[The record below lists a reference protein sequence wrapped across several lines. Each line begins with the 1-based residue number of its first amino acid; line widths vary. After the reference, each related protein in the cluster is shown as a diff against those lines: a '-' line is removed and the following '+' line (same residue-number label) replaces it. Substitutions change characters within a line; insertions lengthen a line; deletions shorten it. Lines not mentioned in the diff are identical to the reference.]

1 MSMKDMGIINC
12 STAQAIPLIVG
23 KDTVYVH
30 TDIEQVKTDSQ
41 GQGKPTENLW
51 KCHEV
56 QYEKDEYI
64 KKMSEANIQLQAQVE
79 STQEALDFLISSTS
93 GASDNTTTA

>member
-41 GQGKPTENLW
+41 GKPTENLW

-56 QYEKDEYI
+56 QYDKDEYI
-64 KKMSEANIQLQAQVE
+64 ELMAKKNTLLETQLTDTQIALTEIYE
-79 STQEALDFLISSTS
+79 SM
-93 GASDNTTTA
+93 GV

>member
-1 MSMKDMGIINC
+1 MSMKDIGIINC

-41 GQGKPTENLW
+41 GNPIENLW

-64 KKMSEANIQLQAQVE
+64 KKMSEANIQVQAQVE

>member
-41 GQGKPTENLW
+41 GKPTENLW

-56 QYEKDEYI
+56 QYDKDEYI
-64 KKMSEANIQLQAQVE
+64 ELMAKKNALLETHLTD
-79 STQEALDFLISSTS
+79 TQIALTEIYENM
-93 GASDNTTTA
+93 GV

>member
-30 TDIEQVKTDSQ
+30 TDIEQSKTDS
-41 GQGKPTENLW
+41 QGKPTENLW

-56 QYEKDEYI
+56 QYDKDEYI
-64 KKMSEANIQLQAQVE
+64 ELMVKKNALLETQLTDTQIALTEIYE
-79 STQEALDFLISSTS
+79 SM
-93 GASDNTTTA
+93 GV

>member
-41 GQGKPTENLW
+41 GKPTENLW

-56 QYEKDEYI
+56 QYGKDEYI
-64 KKMSEANIQLQAQVE
+64 QLMSEKNASLETEITSA
-79 STQEALDFLISSTS
+79 QEALCAVYELL
-93 GASDNTTTA
+93 G

>member
-41 GQGKPTENLW
+41 GKPTENLW

-56 QYEKDEYI
+56 QYDKDEYI
-64 KKMSEANIQLQAQVE
+64 ELMKEGIKVYKEIRNEIKMVYQNKTVDSI
-79 STQEALDFLISSTS
+79 
-93 GASDNTTTA
+93 

>member
-41 GQGKPTENLW
+41 GKPTENLW

-56 QYEKDEYI
+56 QYDKDEYI
-64 KKMSEANIQLQAQVE
+64 ELMAKKNALLETQLTD
-79 STQEALDFLISSTS
+79 TQIALTEIYENM
-93 GASDNTTTA
+93 GV

>member
-1 MSMKDMGIINC
+1 MKDMGIINC

-41 GQGKPTENLW
+41 GKPTENLW

-64 KKMSEANIQLQAQVE
+64 KKMSEANIQVQAQVE

-93 GASDNTTTA
+93 GASDNTTKA

>member
-41 GQGKPTENLW
+41 GKPTENLW

-56 QYEKDEYI
+56 QYDKDEYI
-64 KKMSEANIQLQAQVE
+64 KIIAETNKDLTVQMEV
-79 STQEALDFLISSTS
+79 TQEAIDVILLK
-93 GASDNTTTA
+93 